1 MYSHQNVTLRG
12 FHFEMASLT
21 VNLATEVTMAHV
33 GHALTVDT
41 TGVNKLKLAGDDD
54 VIVARLATFEDRS
67 ATEGT
72 RVGAAE
78 FQFSNTL
85 PVATGAVINP
95 GDTVVGAGG
104 GKVKAAAAKNY
115 TQNFVGEVIGDLA
128 VVVKI

>member
-21 VNLATEVTMAHV
+21 VNLAAEVTADHV
-33 GHALTVDT
+33 GFALTPDAS
-41 TGVNKLKLAGDDD
+41 GPNKMKLAGAGD
-54 VIVARLATFEDRS
+54 VVVARLATFEDRKV
-67 ATEGT
+67 EGT

-85 PVATGAVINP
+85 PIADGETINP
-95 GDTVVGAGG
+95 GNTVVGAGG
-104 GKVKAAAAKNY
+104 GKVKAAATADF
-115 TQNFVGEVIGDLA
+115 TQNFVGEVIGTSA